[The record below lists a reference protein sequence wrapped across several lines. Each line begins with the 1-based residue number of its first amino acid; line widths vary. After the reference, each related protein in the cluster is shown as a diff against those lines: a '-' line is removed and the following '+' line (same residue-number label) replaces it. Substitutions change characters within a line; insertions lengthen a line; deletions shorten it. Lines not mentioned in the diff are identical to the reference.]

1 MARLRRWCWWPLMGL
16 VVVGCQGKPA
26 KSTTDETPKSEPVAT
41 QTETPAEPVKEV
53 PAGLRHAGFDY
64 YGLGGDKAPTLEV
77 KSSGSVKTGGQKFTL
92 ENATDTT
99 ATYIQEW
106 TGDLSQNGSTRLQ
119 VTDKGVFGIEA
130 QGNKIDPP
138 QLEMPADP
146 KAGFAWT
153 SKAKIELGGGSIDS
167 TDSKIIGVKKIKL
180 GGKDIEVLVVERVS
194 KAKLPDPTGKVVDQT
209 LKSVEHYQKG
219 VGAVRV
225 EVTVSGKGVPTNTF
239 TMEAKL

>member
-1 MARLRRWCWWPLMGL
+1 
-16 VVVGCQGKPA
+16 
-26 KSTTDETPKSEPVAT
+26 
-41 QTETPAEPVKEV
+41 
-53 PAGLRHAGFDY
+53 
-64 YGLGGDKAPTLEV
+64 
-77 KSSGSVKTGGQKFTL
+77 VKTGGQKFTL
-92 ENATDTT
+92 ENTTDTT
-99 ATYIQEW
+99 ATYLQEW
-106 TGDLSQNGSTRLQ
+106 TGDLAQNGSTRLQ

-146 KAGFAWT
+146 KAGFAWS

-167 TDSKIIGVKKIKL
+167 TDSKIIGTKKIKL
-180 GGKDIEVLVVERVS
+180 GGKEIEVLVVERVS
-194 KAKLPDPTGKVVDQT
+194 KSKLPDPTGKVVDQT